1 MGQAS
6 GWFRD
11 PSDRRLFLALLINFL
26 LFGVSVTIV
35 GATVPEII
43 RQFGW
48 TYLAM
53 GAVISAAPVGYFVST
68 FASGILVERFGMK
81 MVLLSGLVLQVL
93 GLSFFGTGPSILLNL
108 SLTFLMG
115 LGQGSTE
122 VVTDFCVTRMD
133 HPGRSRL
140 LSLMHAAFPAGAVAG
155 PLFLGYVISTG
166 QAWQAFYRA
175 LAITGI
181 LITIGLATLRFPSGR
196 EGRKRLGFEVFRD
209 RFLILLSIVM
219 FLFIGAE
226 LGISAWLSEY
236 FVRVFGSSS
245 STGAWMVSLFWL
257 GALSGRL
264 SLSILYRGSE
274 QANILVVLGCSVV
287 IILSL
292 FPLMASPFWAGI
304 LILLLGLGFSV
315 IFPFVIVIAGYGFRE
330 NQGVAI
336 GTVATGGGVG
346 GFVFPVI
353 MGSII
358 GQYEIQWGFLFCI
371 GATIIGTGII
381 LLMRRTSP
389 DIESGERLET
399 DTP

>member
-1 MGQAS
+1 MGKDS
-6 GWFRD
+6 EWFRE
-11 PSDRRLFLALLINFL
+11 PSDRRLFGALLVNFL
-26 LFGVSVTIV
+26 LFGISVTIV

-68 FASGILVERFGMK
+68 FASGILIQRLGVKG
-81 MVLLSGLVLQVL
+81 VLLGGLVLQAL
-93 GLSFFGTGPSILLNL
+93 GLSFFGTRPGVLANL

-133 HPGRSRL
+133 YPGRSRL
-140 LSLMHAAFPAGAVAG
+140 ISLMHAAFPAGAVAG

-166 QAWQAFYRA
+166 QAWQTFYRT
-175 LAITGI
+175 LAIVGFLIALGLAMFRFPPGEGDGKKPGSGI
-181 LITIGLATLRFPSGR
+181 LDL
-196 EGRKRLGFEVFRD
+196 FRNQY
-209 RFLILLSIVM
+209 LILLSIVM
-219 FLFIGAE
+219 FIFIGSE
-226 LGISAWLSEY
+226 LGISAWISEY
-236 FVRVFGSSS
+236 FVRVFDSPSSI
-245 STGAWMVSLFWL
+245 GAWMVSLFWL

-264 SLSILYRGSE
+264 SLSIFYRGSG
-274 QANILVVLGCSVV
+274 QAKILVVLGGSVV

-292 FPLMASPFWAGI
+292 FLLMAQPFWAGI

-315 IFPFVIVIAGYGFRE
+315 IFPFIVVMAGHGFRE

-346 GFVFPVI
+346 GFAFPMI
-353 MGSII
+353 MASII
-358 GQYEIQWGFLFCI
+358 GQYGIQMGFIFCI
-371 GATIIGTGII
+371 GATIIGTII
-381 LLMRRTSP
+381 VLLIRRTSL
-389 DIESGERLET
+389 DNKSGQ
-399 DTP
+399 